1 MTEQEKL
8 MYEILGQITTSDIPI
23 VFKGGLI
30 TKLILSES
38 GLNSV
43 QRTTKDI
50 DANWIGQPPS
60 MDYLV
65 DSLNNSFGDLQKSY
79 KAIASRQYGI
89 RQSAGISIIDKNT
102 GRKFITMDIDIKP
115 LIDSKT
121 YYYEQTKI
129 RGVLPNE
136 ILADK
141 ICVLSGDAIY
151 KNRAKD
157 ILDVFLLSKSVEVY
171 SKDIFD
177 ICQRAGRKIK
187 SFDAFHNKKAEI
199 EHAYNK
205 LKGIEGKTDFDSVY
219 NYLCK
224 FVIPFEQ
231 EIIPNKLWNIKTL
244 SWNDVC
250 RTKIPLSRNQINHN
264 AKIISNTQ
272 ENQSQHNKDKNK
284 DR

>member
-65 DSLNNSFGDLQKSY
+65 VSLNNSFGDLQKSY

-205 LKGIEGKTDFDSVY
+205 LKGIEGKPDFDSVY

>member
-30 TKLILSES
+30 TKLILNES
-38 GLNSV
+38 GLSSV

-65 DSLNNSFGDLQKSY
+65 DSLNNSFGDLQRCY
-79 KAIASRQYGI
+79 KAVASRQYGEK
-89 RQSAGISIIDKNT
+89 QSAGISVIDKNT

-141 ICVLSGDAIY
+141 ICVLSGEAIY

-157 ILDVFLLSKSVEVY
+157 VLDVFLLSKCVEVY
-171 SKDIFD
+171 SK
-177 ICQRAGRKIK
+177 
-187 SFDAFHNKKAEI
+187 E
-199 EHAYNK
+199 
-205 LKGIEGKTDFDSVY
+205 
-219 NYLCK
+219 
-224 FVIPFEQ
+224 
-231 EIIPNKLWNIKTL
+231 L
-244 SWNDVC
+244 SL
-250 RTKIPLSRNQINHN
+250 IHI
-264 AKIISNTQ
+264 
-272 ENQSQHNKDKNK
+272 
-284 DR
+284 

>member
-30 TKLILSES
+30 TKLILNES

-115 LIDSKT
+115 LIDSKN
-121 YYYEQTKI
+121 YY
-129 RGVLPNE
+129 
-136 ILADK
+136 
-141 ICVLSGDAIY
+141 
-151 KNRAKD
+151 
-157 ILDVFLLSKSVEVY
+157 
-171 SKDIFD
+171 
-177 ICQRAGRKIK
+177 
-187 SFDAFHNKKAEI
+187 FHNKKAEI
-199 EHAYNK
+199 EHAYDK
-205 LKGIEGKTDFDSVY
+205 LKGIEGKPDFNSVY

-224 FVIPFEQ
+224 FVVPFEQ
-231 EIIPNKLWNIKTL
+231 EIIPNKLWNSKTL

-250 RTKIPLSRNQINHN
+250 RTRFSLSRKQINQN
-264 AKIISNTQ
+264 AKIISHTQ
-272 ENQSQHNKDKNK
+272 ENQSQHNKNKNK
-284 DR
+284 GR